1 MGCSPFRVSSSDE
14 RSWAGRL
21 IDRVFPPKYPEGNPN
36 PYRFEILEQRLE
48 YNFVILKV
56 KYPDAK
62 NYEGEKILVFHDIPY
77 TFFVNITYLD
87 PHFFDGKTSPV
98 ARFKPD
104 EEGMQMAVTFCRA
117 WKDTLGTL
125 FT

>member
-1 MGCSPFRVSSSDE
+1 MGVGFQNLSVHSKKSWLERVADK
-14 RSWAGRL
+14 
-21 IDRVFPPKYPEGNPN
+21 ICPPKLPEGNPN